1 MKIPFSRYLYFLIP
15 EINAVVLI
23 EKENKERE
31 TEKELIG
38 SLSYIRCIASL
49 SVELS
54 SCYLAFRGMGEEKI
68 PPPHQVRKSFQTP
81 SGLSCPCPSLNLEQ
95 GSTRPRLLLRSFFC
109 FLQHE
114 WRDPDQILDHY
125 IHPCQ
130 LPFLRFRASPCSQ
143 MVPAL
148 HYFWGKK

>member
-15 EINAVVLI
+15 EINSVVLI
-23 EKENKERE
+23 ENEKKEKE

-38 SLSYIRCIASL
+38 SLGYIKCIASL

-54 SCYLAFRGMGEEKI
+54 SCYLAFRGMGQDKI
-68 PPPHQVRKSFQTP
+68 PPPHQVRSNDVSR
-81 SGLSCPCPSLNLEQ
+81 SGLCCPCRSLNLEQ
-95 GSTRPRLLLRSFFC
+95 GSKRPRLLLRSFFC

-114 WRDPDQILDHY
+114 WRDPDQTLDHY
-125 IHPCQ
+125 ILPFQ
-130 LPFLRFRASPCSQ
+130 LPFLRFLASPCSQ

-148 HYFWGKK
+148 HYCWGKK

>member
-38 SLSYIRCIASL
+38 NLSYIKCIGSL

-54 SCYLAFRGMGEEKI
+54 SCYLAFRGMGQDKI
-68 PPPHQVRKSFQTP
+68 PPPHQVRSYDVSR
-81 SGLSCPCPSLNLEQ
+81 SGLCCPCPSLTLEKSS
-95 GSTRPRLLLRSFFC
+95 GGPSLLLRGVFSL
-109 FLQHE
+109 LQHE
-114 WRDPDQILDHY
+114 
-125 IHPCQ
+125 
-130 LPFLRFRASPCSQ
+130 
-143 MVPAL
+143 
-148 HYFWGKK
+148 